1 MNKIGIIG
9 AMEVEVEILKTKIEN
24 LEIKTFAKIDF
35 YTGKI
40 KGKNIVL
47 AKSGI
52 GKVNAAICTQI
63 LIDKFDVDS
72 VVNTG
77 VAGAIGDVVGI
88 YDIVVS
94 TELLQHDF
102 DTTAIDPNDKLGVV
116 CGLDVETFKADEN
129 LKNIVV
135 TGVKEILNNNIYE
148 GIIATGD
155 QFISSMDKKEFIK
168 KNFNAMCAEM
178 EGGAIAHTCYLNDI
192 PFVVV
197 RCISDKADGSA
208 EVDYPTFVK
217 QAATSSSK
225 IVEYLIENC

>member
-24 LEIKTFAKIDF
+24 LKIETFAKIDF

-40 KGKNIVL
+40 DSKNVVL
-47 AKSGI
+47 ARSGI

-63 LIDKFDVDS
+63 LIDKFNVDC
-72 VVNTG
+72 VINTG
-77 VAGAIGDVVGI
+77 VAGAIGDVVDI

-102 DTTAIDPNDKLGVV
+102 DTTAIDPSDKIGVV
-116 CGLDVETFKADEN
+116 CGLGVETFKADEKLIN
-129 LKNIVV
+129 VV
-135 TGVKEILNNNIYE
+135 VDGVKKQLNNNVYE

-155 QFISSMDKKEFIK
+155 QFISSKEKKDFIK
-168 KNFNAMCAEM
+168 NNFNALCAEM

-192 PFVVV
+192 PFVVI

-217 QAATSSSK
+217 QAASDSSK
-225 IVEYLIENC
+225 IVEYLIKKY